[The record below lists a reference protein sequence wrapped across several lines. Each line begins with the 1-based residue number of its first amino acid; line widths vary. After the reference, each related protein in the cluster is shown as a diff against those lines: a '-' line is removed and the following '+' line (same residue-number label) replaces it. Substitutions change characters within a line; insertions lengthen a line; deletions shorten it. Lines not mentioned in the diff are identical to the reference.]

1 MEINEYTDRK
11 IDKYRE
17 REGNNEIHRV
27 CVRDRERFRH
37 WDTDQTERDR
47 DRDNQRVW
55 KDLLS
60 DFY

>member
-1 MEINEYTDRK
+1 MLIERQIDRYMEINEYTDRK

-37 WDTDQTERDR
+37 
-47 DRDNQRVW
+47 
-55 KDLLS
+55 
-60 DFY
+60 